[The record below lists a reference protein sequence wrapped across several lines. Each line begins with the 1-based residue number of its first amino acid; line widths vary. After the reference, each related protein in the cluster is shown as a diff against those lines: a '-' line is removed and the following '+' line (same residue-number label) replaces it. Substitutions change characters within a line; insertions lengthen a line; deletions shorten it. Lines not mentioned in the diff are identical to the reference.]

1 MCNDVYWN
9 KIFSRNRDSYLS
21 FQFQHISPVF
31 LQTDGA
37 VQQPAVGVP
46 SLLTCRGVAHWL
58 RGGPCY
64 TNPSDLVRTVSLWK
78 HKQGSRWNFTYFYA
92 WETLPPGWVS
102 TPMQAGQSRAAWQC
116 LKWSRLRHATVIW
129 SSEVTLMMPA
139 FWRLAALLKCNPSLQ
154 DG

>member
-9 KIFSRNRDSYLS
+9 QIFSRNRDSYLS

-31 LQTDGA
+31 LQTDTAQCSSQQWGCRVCWPAGA
-37 VQQPAVGVP
+37 WLTGSGV
-46 SLLTCRGVAHWL
+46 
-58 RGGPCY
+58 
-64 TNPSDLVRTVSLWK
+64 DLVIPIRQTWSGQFPYESISKVR
-78 HKQGSRWNFTYFYA
+78 G
-92 WETLPPGWVS
+92 ETLHIFMHGKLSPQAGWVRLCR
-102 TPMQAGQSRAAWQC
+102 QGRAAWQR